1 MVKTEFKQ
9 IRIPLIGDDAP
20 SFTAV
25 TTRGEINFPKDYR
38 KESR

>member
-9 IRIPLIGDDAP
+9 IRIPLIGDDAL

-25 TTRGEINFPKDYR
+25 TTRGEIHFSKDYR